1 MPGIAPYIRTLAA
14 GARTKIEARGTTIF
28 VRRTTEELLVR
39 ARTTQVASGT
49 GVEYQ
54 ARMAASEKWFT
65 AEEFDSVIIE
75 NTGLAATEVEI
86 LLGFGDFFRPVPDI
100 VNVAIDVPASRDIIT
115 IADKIDIDVG
125 QAGKEQLAAINLT
138 RLRAVV
144 TADAGNAEIIR
155 VGDTNVDTNRG
166 VPLAAGESL
175 SIESTAAIFACSIA
189 TVDQAAA
196 ITEFVI

>member
-65 AEEFDSVIIE
+65 AEEFDSVSLE
-75 NTGLAATEVEI
+75 NTGSAATEVEI

-100 VNVAIDVPASRDIIT
+100 VNVAIDVPASRAIVT
-115 IADKIDIDVG
+115 VVDKVNIDVG

-155 VGDTNVDTNRG
+155 VGDTHVDTDRG

-189 TVDQAAA
+189 TIDQVAA
-196 ITEFVI
+196 ITEFVV